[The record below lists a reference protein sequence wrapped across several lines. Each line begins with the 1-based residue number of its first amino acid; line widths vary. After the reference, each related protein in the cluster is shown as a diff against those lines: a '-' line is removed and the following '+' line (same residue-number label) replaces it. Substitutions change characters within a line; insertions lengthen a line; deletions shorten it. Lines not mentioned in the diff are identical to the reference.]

1 VGHPEQVDARPR
13 ASAPSSP
20 FTLALVGLVVLLT
33 GLTGAVIGG
42 LAWREQRARSR
53 ALLDAAMAQAARLT
67 AANAARVF
75 EDAEASV
82 RLGPQLVEQRQLD
95 AGDPAALEGYVLAV
109 LRAHGHVSWVSY
121 GDRDNHFIGAW
132 RDDRGNVYI
141 NRSFPVGDR
150 IHLQEDRV
158 LANGQREEVRRST
171 DHKYRPAD
179 RPYFHAAEARRTVVW
194 TEPYEFYAGGGLGIT
209 CAAPVLD
216 AGGRVRGVFTVDF
229 SLDRL
234 AGTLEDLEVSPRG
247 RVFIATGQ
255 GTVLIGR
262 RGSGASRAEVID
274 AELAAATVRRVPL
287 EKEATFE
294 FDHHDERYLGRA
306 VPLTAGDLKWLVEV
320 VVPERDY
327 TEQIDAEGRLA
338 VLLGLLALGVA
349 LVGGIAVA
357 GWIAHPLRELA
368 QVARRIRLG
377 HLDVSLVPRSRDEI
391 GILTRAMSD
400 MAGALRDR
408 DFIRET
414 LGRYVSP
421 ELAAQVL
428 SDREALQLG
437 GEVREVTM
445 LMSDLRGFSELS
457 ERLGPSAMIGL
468 LNRYLAAMTPVI
480 QLHRGTIDEF
490 IGDAIFVLF
499 GAPFGRPDDTERAVR
514 CAAAMQEALAA
525 LNLDSR
531 SHGLPEL
538 SMGIGLHVGPVVAG
552 NIGSPDRVKY
562 GVVGPAVN
570 LTARIQALSGG
581 SEVLLSEDLLARV
594 VSVVNVAPGRAERV
608 KGVSEPIVVHRLL
621 EIKGQPPVL
630 PA

>member
-1 VGHPEQVDARPR
+1 LTRVPGLLRRRP
-13 ASAPSSP
+13 P

-75 EDAEASV
+75 EDAEGSV

-209 CAAPVLD
+209 CAAPLLD

-400 MAGALRDR
+400 MASALRDR

-437 GEVREVTM
+437 GEVREVSM

-499 GAPFGRPDDTERAVR
+499 GAPFGRPDDAERAVR
-514 CAAAMQEALAA
+514 CAAAMQEALAT

-581 SEVLLSEDLLARV
+581 GEVLLSEELLARV
-594 VSVVNVAPGRAERV
+594 SSVVNVTPGRAERV